1 MRSRAERGNE
11 KREDKRPPVAPGGR
25 FCFHICMTRSLLA
38 LTLLPLVAAAVAAH
52 PLPNMRFDRTVHVR
66 VGPTGATVRYA
77 LEVNDWTMVF
87 DSRGLISKEEVADL
101 TGQLAYG
108 KKYAEKKAPLI
119 ADALKIELDG
129 ERLPVRP
136 TKVEVVPERDHLR
149 LQFQF
154 RAAWPPG
161 RPAVKRTVQ
170 FEDQNFEDR
179 SGQITLTLDRSDD
192 GIELLEVEEPEDL
205 RGRSPLD
212 YKPGDEK
219 RARRASAVFAAVGN
233 EAPAGPQQA
242 DSPLVVESHG
252 QDRSLIE
259 DVRDRGLTAVFDSG
273 LGLGLMLLLAAAFG
287 MGHAFTPGHGKT
299 MVAAYLVGER
309 GTVRHA
315 VVLGM
320 VATIAHTGSVIALA
334 VVIYFAYGNQPPA
347 SAQGWLTL
355 AGGLLIAGVGLW
367 LFTQRVRGRAD
378 HVHLFSDHHHHHD
391 HSHGHHHHH
400 HHVPVEAKTG
410 FGWAR
415 VVLLGLGG
423 GIIPCWDAVLLF
435 LVALSRGRVGVAI
448 PLLVAFSL
456 GLAAVLIGLGVGVV
470 YANRAGGRRFG
481 ESRWFR
487 FLPVVSAI
495 LLLVIG
501 VWFVRDG
508 WDALVA
514 AEEGRSAAGRP

>member
-1 MRSRAERGNE
+1 MA
-11 KREDKRPPVAPGGR
+11 
-25 FCFHICMTRSLLA
+25 F
-38 LTLLPLVAAAVAAH
+38 
-52 PLPNMRFDRTVHVR
+52 
-66 VGPTGATVRYA
+66 
-77 LEVNDWTMVF
+77 
-87 DSRGLISKEEVADL
+87 
-101 TGQLAYG
+101 G

-119 ADALKIELDG
+119 ADALKAELDG
-129 ERLPVRP
+129 ERLTFKP
-136 TKVEVVPERDHLR
+136 TRIEVERERDHLR

-154 RAAWPPG
+154 RADWPP
-161 RPAVKRTVQ
+161 RPPSVKRTFT

-192 GIELLEVEEPEDL
+192 SIELLEAEEPVDL

-212 YKPGDEK
+212 YEPGDEK
-219 RARRASAVFAAVGN
+219 RARRASAVFVAVGP
-233 EAPAGPQQA
+233 EAPAEPVPPAPA
-242 DSPLVVESHG
+242 DASLVVESTG

-315 VVLGM
+315 VVLGL

-334 VVIYFAYGNQPPA
+334 IVIYFAYGNQPPA
-347 SAQGWLTL
+347 EAQGWLTL

-367 LFTQRVRGRAD
+367 LFLQRVRGRAD
-378 HVHLFSDHHHHHD
+378 HVHLFADPHHHHD
-391 HSHGHHHHH
+391 HSHGHDHHHA
-400 HHVPVEAKTG
+400 PVEAKTG

-435 LVALSRGRVGVAI
+435 LVALSRGRVGIAI
-448 PLLVAFSL
+448 PLLVAFSF
-456 GLAAVLIGLGVGVV
+456 GLAIVLIGLGVGVV

-481 ESRWFR
+481 DSRWFR
-487 FLPVVSAI
+487 FLPIVSAV

-514 AEEGRSAAGRP
+514 AEEGRPAAGRP

>member
-1 MRSRAERGNE
+1 
-11 KREDKRPPVAPGGR
+11 
-25 FCFHICMTRSLLA
+25 MTRSLLA
-38 LTLLPLVAAAVAAH
+38 LALLPLVAATAAAH

-66 VGPTGATVRYA
+66 IGPTGATVRYA

-87 DSRGLISKEEVADL
+87 DSRGLIGKEEMAGLSNQMAFAKV
-101 TGQLAYG
+101 
-108 KKYAEKKAPLI
+108 YAEKKAPLI
-119 ADALKIELDG
+119 ADMLKLELDG
-129 ERLPVRP
+129 KRLPVRP
-136 TKVEVVPERDHLR
+136 TRIEVQQERGHLR
-149 LQFQF
+149 LHYEF
-154 RAAWPPG
+154 RATWPPG
-161 RPAVKRTVQ
+161 RPGMKRTFN

-179 SGQITLTLDRSDD
+179 TGQITLTLDRSDD
-192 GIELLEVEEPEDL
+192 SIEILEAEEPADL
-205 RGRSPLD
+205 RGRSSLD

-219 RARRASAVFAAVGN
+219 RARRASAVFVAVGPA
-233 EAPAGPQQA
+233 APAEPA
-242 DSPLVVESHG
+242 PAETPLVVESSG
-252 QDRSLIE
+252 TPRSLIE

-334 VVIYFAYGNQPPA
+334 IVIFFAYGNQPPA
-347 SAQGWLTL
+347 TAQGWLTL

-367 LFTQRVRGRAD
+367 LFLQRARGRAD

-391 HSHGHHHHH
+391 HSHDHHHHPH
-400 HHVPVEAKTG
+400 APVEVKSG

-423 GIIPCWDAVLLF
+423 GIVPCWDAVLLF
-435 LVALSRGRVGVAI
+435 LVALSRGRVGIAI
-448 PLLVAFSL
+448 PLLVAFSV

-487 FLPVVSAI
+487 FLPVISAI

>member
-1 MRSRAERGNE
+1 MARS
-11 KREDKRPPVAPGGR
+11 
-25 FCFHICMTRSLLA
+25 FLA
-38 LTLLPLVAAAVAAH
+38 LVVLPLVAAAAVAH
-52 PLPNMRFDRTVHVR
+52 PLPNLRYDRTVHVR
-66 VGPTGATVRYA
+66 LGPTGATVRYA
-77 LEVNDWTMVF
+77 LEANDWTMVF
-87 DSRGLISKEEVADL
+87 DSRGLIGKEEIGNL
-101 TGQLAYG
+101 SGQLAFG

-119 ADALKIELDG
+119 ADALKAELDG
-129 ERLPVRP
+129 ERLAFQP
-136 TKVEVVPERDHLR
+136 TRVEVVQERDHLR

-154 RAAWPPG
+154 RAPWPPG
-161 RPAVKRTVQ
+161 RPGVKRSFT

-192 GIELLEVEEPEDL
+192 RIDLFEVEEPVDL

-219 RARRASAVFAAVGN
+219 RARRASAVFAAVGA
-233 EAPAGPQQA
+233 EAPPEPSA
-242 DSPLVVESHG
+242 DVPLVVESSG
-252 QDRSLIE
+252 QERSLVE

-273 LGLGLMLLLAAAFG
+273 LGLGLMLLVAAVFG

-315 VVLGM
+315 VVLGI
-320 VATIAHTGSVIALA
+320 VATAAHTGSVIALA

-367 LFTQRVRGRAD
+367 LFLQRVRGRAD
-378 HVHLFSDHHHHHD
+378 HVHLFNDHHHHHD
-391 HSHGHHHHH
+391 HSHDHHHH
-400 HHVPVEAKTG
+400 HHVPVEAKTA

-435 LVALSRGRVGVAI
+435 LVALSRGRVGIAI
-448 PLLVAFSL
+448 PLLIAFSL

-481 ESRWFR
+481 DSRWFR
-487 FLPVVSAI
+487 FLPVVSAV

>member
-1 MRSRAERGNE
+1 
-11 KREDKRPPVAPGGR
+11 
-25 FCFHICMTRSLLA
+25 MTRSLLA
-38 LTLLPLVAAAVAAH
+38 LALVPLAAAAAAAH
-52 PLPNMRFDRTVHVR
+52 PLPNLRFDRTVHVR
-66 VGPTGATVRYA
+66 LGPTGATVRYA

-87 DSRGLISKEEVADL
+87 DSRGLIGKEEVAGL
-101 TGQLAYG
+101 TGQMAFG
-108 KKYAEKKAPLI
+108 KKYAEKKAPLL
-119 ADALKIELDG
+119 ADGLAAELDG
-129 ERLPVRP
+129 QRLTFRP
-136 TKVEVVPERDHLR
+136 TRVEVERERDHLR

-154 RAAWPPG
+154 RAEWPPG
-161 RPAVKRTVQ
+161 PPNGKRAFR

-179 SGQITLTLDRSDD
+179 SGQITLTLDRTDST
-192 GIELLEVEEPEDL
+192 IELLDVEEPVDL

-219 RARRASAVFAAVGN
+219 RARRASAVFAAVGPAAPA
-233 EAPAGPQQA
+233 EAPTA
-242 DSPLVVESHG
+242 DTPVVVESSG
-252 QDRSLIE
+252 QERSLIE

-287 MGHAFTPGHGKT
+287 MVHAFTPGHGKT

-315 VVLGM
+315 VVLGL
-320 VATIAHTGSVIALA
+320 VATAAHTGSVIALA
-334 VVIYFAYGNQPPA
+334 IVIYFAYGNQPPA

-367 LFTQRVRGRAD
+367 LFLQRVRGRAD

-391 HSHGHHHHH
+391 HGHSHDHNHHHA
-400 HHVPVEAKTG
+400 PVEAKTG

-448 PLLVAFSL
+448 PLLIAFSF
-456 GLAAVLIGLGVGVV
+456 GLAAVLIGLGIGVV